1 MSLERLHTKER
12 RQQMARAALAVIG
25 ERGLRGLSVAAVAR
39 RVGVVPSALYRH
51 FRGKDELLVAALEA
65 LRERLHE
72 NVRLASRPGRHPLES
87 LREIIVRH
95 AALIRENAALPRILF
110 ADEIHAGQA
119 ERRARVLRYITEYI
133 AELEGLIRQGQ
144 ELGQVRRDVD
154 ARDAAFM
161 CLGVIQP
168 PTLFWLLTRGDY
180 DADRQIERAWGIFSR
195 RVLAPD
201 PDGEAQ
207 RGKARRELDVSAH
220 REQAQ
225 RRSARRAPRRPG
237 KAGAPSSP
245 VARGKRKE

>member
-65 LRERLHE
+65 MRERLHE
-72 NVRLASRPGRHPLES
+72 NIRLASVPGRHPLES

-110 ADEIHAGQA
+110 ADEIHAGKA
-119 ERRARVLRYITEYI
+119 ESRARVFRYITEYI
-133 AELEGLIRQGQ
+133 SKLEELIRHGQ
-144 ELGQVRRDVD
+144 ELGQIRRDVD

-161 CLGVIQP
+161 CLGLVQP

-201 PDGEAQ
+201 PDGEAP
-207 RGKARRELDVSAH
+207 RERAKPDPGAGG
-220 REQAQ
+220 
-225 RRSARRAPRRPG
+225 RRARSTRRTAA
-237 KAGAPSSP
+237 AGARPP
-245 VARGKRKE
+245 AVARGKRKE